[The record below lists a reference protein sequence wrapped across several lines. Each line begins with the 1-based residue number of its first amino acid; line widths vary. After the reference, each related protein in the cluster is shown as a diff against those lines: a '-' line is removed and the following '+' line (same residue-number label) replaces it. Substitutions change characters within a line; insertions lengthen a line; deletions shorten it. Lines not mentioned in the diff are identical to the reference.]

1 MPPGGGSAMPEPIA
15 IDGCSLTLEV
25 FGKVVHGRAPC
36 ELARPA
42 RVRVSQG
49 RAAIERALA
58 GGEVVYGVNT
68 GFGELAQVRIEPDK
82 LLQLQRNLLLSHAAG
97 VGEPLPDA
105 AVRGMLLLRANTLAR
120 GHSGVRPELIEALL
134 ALLNHDV
141 LPVVPS
147 RGSVGASGDLAPLAH
162 MALALIGEGEALH
175 QGRLLQGEA
184 VLKAAGMQPVKL
196 EAKEGLA
203 LLNG

>member
-162 MALALIGEGEALH
+162 LALPLLGHGTLRVGGAPVPAEEGLRRAGLAPLAL
-175 QGRLLQGEA
+175 Q
-184 VLKAAGMQPVKL
+184 
-196 EAKEGLA
+196 AKEGLA
-203 LLNG
+203 